1 MAPAWLV
8 YSRLPIKK
16 LCCLRRKVKADW
28 VRVDIAALLSLTFK
42 GQKLSIKPFKV
53 VR

>member
-1 MAPAWLV
+1 MAPDWLV

-16 LCCLRRKVKADW
+16 LRYLKLKVKAED
-28 VRVDIAALLSLTFK
+28 VGADIATLLSLTFK

-53 VR
+53 VS